1 MMTNASTTLMWNFLY
16 GFTIQRTARQSKM
29 SRQWMNCQVARVRRE
44 VIEKSFIVH
53 CHDNELV
60 NDPHTTTH
68 PHPHPC
74 ISCTPTFSH
83 MHATLSHLPLTHSY
97 PHTVTHAPHILTH
110 SHIVTTHTLTVNH
123 TRTLILSHM
132 HLSHSHIQLTLT
144 LPSHHIPAQQ
154 ILWWN
159 QETHSQPQTAVVSRY
174 PRHCTSGNAAYPSDH
189 MSRHWMLVWLS
200 VGNNNNMSAWFP
212 HTHASAC

>member
-44 VIEKSFIVH
+44 VIEKSKFHCALSWQRTCEWPSHNHTTSPAPLYFLYTHIFTHACNSLTLTLNTLIPSH
-53 CHDNELV
+53 CH
-60 NDPHTTTH
+60 TCTSH
-68 PHPHPC
+68 PH
-74 ISCTPTFSH
+74 TFSH
-83 MHATLSHLPLTHSY
+83 SY
-97 PHTVTHAPHILTH
+97 N
-110 SHIVTTHTLTVNH
+110 TLTVNH

-132 HLSHSHIQLTLT
+132 HPSHSHIQLILT
-144 LPSHHIPAQQ
+144 LSSHHIPAQQ

-200 VGNNNNMSAWFP
+200 VGN
-212 HTHASAC
+212 